1 MKLEHSLEE
10 HVGHDFISKSFH
22 LFGSGMRC
30 NPKAI
35 ESIHWVLTG
44 LHNSS
49 QTHWLIIQGMETIC
63 YKQFISFVIKKKQDT
78 WRKTVKVNRSMTKP
92 MIMSQYSS
100 HLLFSYLGIK
110 GATCDMKG
118 EYIIQEDC
126 FFFCNRL
133 IPGYKVSRRST
144 LEITHVMYV
153 LVL

>member
-1 MKLEHSLEE
+1 MYSIEYFNSYLIMKLEHSLEE

-63 YKQFISFVIKKKQDT
+63 YKQFISFVIKKKKQET
-78 WRKTVKVNRSMTKP
+78 WRKTVKLYRSMTKP
-92 MIMSQYSS
+92 TIMCQYSS
-100 HLLFSYLGIK
+100 HFIFNHHLLFSYLGIK

-126 FFFCNRL
+126 FFLQPTYPR
-133 IPGYKVSRRST
+133 V
-144 LEITHVMYV
+144 
-153 LVL
+153 